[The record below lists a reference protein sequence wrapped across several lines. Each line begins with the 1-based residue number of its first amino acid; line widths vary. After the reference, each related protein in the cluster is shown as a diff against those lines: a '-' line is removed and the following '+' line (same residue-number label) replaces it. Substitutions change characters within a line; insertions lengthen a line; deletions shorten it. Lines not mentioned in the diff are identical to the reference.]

1 MGRGQ
6 GDEVDLDEGGSE
18 HQGGNKTGI
27 NSVLFSC
34 RLSVLIFDPRHM
46 NHAAKAE
53 KKSNLLEAKREKVC
67 F

>member
-1 MGRGQ
+1 MGGVG

-18 HQGGNKTGI
+18 HQGRNKTGI
-27 NSVLFSC
+27 NLVLSC

-53 KKSNLLEAKREKVC
+53 KKSNLLEAKREKEK
-67 F
+67 